1 MIENI
6 ASIDI
11 IVLIHYKM
19 AKKKPTRGFHL
30 ISSSL
35 AAERLN
41 EIQKAG
47 FLILDN
53 LIHILTV

>member
-19 AKKKPTRGFHL
+19 AKKPTRGFHL

-41 EIQKAG
+41 EIQ
-47 FLILDN
+47 
-53 LIHILTV
+53 